1 MDAVNH
7 LATEESICRFLATN
21 CAKRPGDRTKVIGGI
36 STDVLK
42 QAMRDAGTGWKKCLN
57 LAFASGEK
65 SDCRNYLFG
74 CSAPL
79 DHGDEINTE
88 MVRNRIYRNELVAIQ
103 KCADK
108 KFVEL
113 YASDPEYS
121 RLKGLLAE
129 LYAQKDSAETT
140 VNAKRVES
148 RSKKDDRRDII
159 TLKDIDRDI
168 AFANSQMQ
176 ARKSQFKNEQWFLDG
191 KREIELCKRMSQK
204 ELNLSYKSGGGSS
217 FTRSMIQRSNPEQ
230 FREWD
235 GSSTIVRQVASDSSL
250 DKHMKLIPV
259 TDEDRSLYRGRIP
272 RGATHIAE
280 LKVANIGTVRFGVN
294 FHREIP
300 NGMVPKTISIV
311 RTSTGRF
318 VRDAVSVA
326 ARQYRWSIMITLE
339 DKMSVVASK
348 TKSMRSNAIGSVAI
362 DVGWRRVDDH
372 RLKVL
377 VWAGDDGRSGEILL
391 PQLIEDNLDA
401 VNEHKSSRSI
411 AVNRMRKLIAE
422 YLMADW
428 DFLPAQVLDCLRR
441 RDGELPSVNQ
451 ACCYV
456 ESMRSDRKL
465 KYLAL
470 TIERYCTR
478 SPNSWI
484 VRQITNWV
492 REDGQYQS
500 AVPKSKRVTKCRSQ
514 FYQMVVNAFIAD
526 YKNVIVE
533 SLNLAQIGKKSELH
547 EKDNAAV
554 RSNKTIA
561 SIGKFLEKIRPY
573 AVIVDARNTS
583 RTCSYCGIVQNISAG
598 SVHTCGNCNET
609 WDRDLNACRNLLAR
623 AEVMQLVTLRKDW
636 SNQQVLHRETDLSK
650 LSSQSEWEQVF

>member
-7 LATEESICRFLATN
+7 FATEDSICRFIAAS
-21 CAKRPGDRTKVIGGI
+21 CEKRPGDRTKVIGGI

-42 QAMRDAGTGWKKCLN
+42 QAMQDAGTGWKKCLN
-57 LAFASGEK
+57 LAFASVEK
-65 SDCRNYLFG
+65 SDCRNYSFG
-74 CSAPL
+74 CSGPL
-79 DHGDEINTE
+79 SHGDEINTE

-108 KFVEL
+108 KFVDL
-113 YASDPEYS
+113 YASDSEYA
-121 RLKGLLAE
+121 RLKELLAD
-129 LYAQKDSAETT
+129 LYAQKDASESII
-140 VNAKRVES
+140 NSKRVES
-148 RSKKDDRRDII
+148 RSKKDDRSDIRV
-159 TLKDIDRDI
+159 LKDIDCDI
-168 AFANSQMQ
+168 ALAKSQMQ
-176 ARKSQFKNEQWFLDG
+176 DRKSKFKNEQWFLDG
-191 KREIELCKRMSQK
+191 KREIELCKRKSQK

-217 FTRSMIQRSNPEQ
+217 FTRSLIQRSNPEQ

-235 GSSTIVRQVASDSSL
+235 GSSMIVRQVAADSAL
-250 DKHMKLIPV
+250 DKHMTLTPV
-259 TDEDRSLYRGRIP
+259 TDEDRRLYRGRIP
-272 RGATHIAE
+272 RGSTHMAE
-280 LKVANIGTVRFGVN
+280 IKVANIGTVLFGIN

-326 ARQYRWSIMITLE
+326 ARQYRWSVMITLE
-339 DKMSVVASK
+339 DRMSVVTSK
-348 TKSMRSNAIGSVAI
+348 TQVMRRDAVGSVAI
-362 DVGWRRVDDH
+362 DVGWRRVDGD

-377 VWAGDDGRSGEILL
+377 VWAGDDGRHGEILL
-391 PQLIEDNLDA
+391 PQLIEDNLSA
-401 VNEHKSSRSI
+401 VDEHKSSRSI
-411 AVNRMRKLIAE
+411 AANRMRGLIAE

-428 DFLPAQVLDCLRR
+428 DWLPVQVLDCLRR
-441 RDGELPSVNQ
+441 RDGEIPSVKQ

-456 ESMRSDRKL
+456 ESMRSDRRL

-470 TIERYCTR
+470 TIERHCGP

-484 VRQITNWV
+484 VRQIANWV

-526 YKNVIVE
+526 YQNVIVE

-547 EKDNAAV
+547 QKDNAAV
-554 RSNKTIA
+554 RSNKTVA

-573 AVIVDARNTS
+573 AVVVDARNTS
-583 RTCSYCGIVQNISAG
+583 RTCSYCGVVQNISAG
-598 SVHTCGNCNET
+598 SMQTCKNCNET

-623 AEVMQLVTLRKDW
+623 AEAMQLVTLNKDW
-636 SNQQVLHRETDLSK
+636 SNQPISHRETDLSK
-650 LSSQSEWEQVF
+650 LSAQSEWEQVF